1 MAKDSVLKIGVVG
14 YGYWGPNIVRNFMN
28 AKGGTV
34 VAVSDVNPN
43 SQVRVRSLYPSLEV
57 TGIADDILASP
68 EIDAVAIVTPPL
80 LHFPMAK
87 TALENGKHVF
97 VEKPFTC
104 STGEAEQL
112 IELADRKHLRIMV
125 DHTFLFTGAVR
136 KIR

>member
-28 AKGGTV
+28 TKGGTV

-80 LHFPMAK
+80 LQLPVCN
-87 TALENGKHVF
+87 TA
-97 VEKPFTC
+97 VETRNPL
-104 STGEAEQL
+104 L
-112 IELADRKHLRIMV
+112 IE
-125 DHTFLFTGAVR
+125 
-136 KIR
+136 

>member
-28 AKGGTV
+28 TKGGTV

-87 TALENGKHVF
+87 TALENRSEEHRVGK
-97 VEKPFTC
+97 EC
-104 STGEAEQL
+104 
-112 IELADRKHLRIMV
+112 R
-125 DHTFLFTGAVR
+125 
-136 KIR
+136 